1 MTLSASYR
9 PIASPLRAGG
19 IPKPSRTAWYLDPD
33 SGRYKR
39 LTVAVRSEITG
50 GQL

>member
-9 PIASPLRAGG
+9 PIISPLRAAGV
-19 IPKPSRTAWYLDPD
+19 PKPSRTAWYLDPD